1 MQKTNNKK
9 TALLIGSVHKVIDLL
24 CLLKEEFVYEVIGL
38 FWTADDRPNL
48 PEKHIHT
55 PIFKE
60 LKSAL
65 SLEPEVVINTISDKG
80 FIDNLSTLVKGGSE
94 IIGPEA
100 AQVMLSL
107 YSKGKKIEREVN
119 TLLRDSRELYSIGI
133 AITSS
138 ESLEDALN
146 TLLTEA
152 CRVLKVGAGS
162 VALYDEAT
170 NRMTLKAT
178 YGFSDNFLKIGTW
191 QRHRGGLTDTILN
204 KRIPTVIRNIEDHP
218 YLNNPILLREG
229 IKSLVAVPL
238 YAEEKIIGILYLND
252 FSPRLWTEADIDFI
266 TLLGIQAAH
275 AIEKFALIDTL
286 SKTERYLKSIINNSA
301 DMIITTNSEGK
312 IVEFNPAGYY
322 ILGYTQE
329 ELVGRHV
336 DELWVYPEKRKQ
348 LLEKIKEKSFV
359 TNYEAL
365 LRRKDGSHVEV
376 SLTISA
382 LRDEA
387 GNMVGTVGIS
397 KDITEEKRLERAL
410 EERNLELQV
419 LNDSLEEKVME
430 RTRELQKANR
440 ELERSNKLK
449 SQFIATMSHEL
460 RTPLN
465 SILGFSD
472 LLMDELFGPL
482 TEKQRRYIQNIN
494 NSGNHLLQ
502 LINNVLDIAKIE
514 SGKMELSY
522 ESFDVL
528 QAVNEVEMVIRPLI
542 DKKRQ
547 GLTITRSEE
556 VGNITAD
563 KVKFKQILYNLLSN
577 AVKFTDEG
585 GRIEISIN
593 KVSQQIH
600 THGEPVSKD
609 SGNGQLDFLS
619 ITVSDTGIG
628 IKKEDQER
636 IFNEFEQVDATL
648 SRRYEGTGL
657 GLSLTKR
664 LVELMGG
671 EISVK
676 SEEGKGSAFTFTV
689 PLFNLGAITGDEGPE
704 QIKLDEEELKEYLSL
719 ISSGRTDSP
728 LIVIVE
734 DDKSTLELL
743 SLYLTNEGY
752 RVAHVYNGAD
762 AIARIRE
769 LKPFAIILD
778 IMLPQKDGWEIL
790 QEIKSD
796 DEIKDIPVI
805 IYSIVD
811 NKDLGF
817 ALGASDY
824 LVKPIDRNLLVK
836 RINELSMR
844 ARGTKKPTIL
854 CVDDNLDMLQYL
866 QSLLESDGYTVLCES
881 SGKKAIE
888 TATIN
893 LPDFIILDLM
903 MPDMSGFEVA
913 HILKN
918 RNDTRDI
925 PILILTAKDLTIND
939 RLRLAGKA
947 KKIMQK
953 SQFTKEDLLMQ
964 IRDLEL
970 MFPQKAGLYDDVS
983 GLFDNSYFQLRL
995 AQEVSR
1001 GHRYKT
1007 IFSLVILD
1015 IDSFTE
1021 YVKLNG
1027 IHRANIVVKKV
1038 ADSIKRSIRGADT
1051 VVRYGIDEFAIIL
1064 SNTPK
1069 EPAIQV
1075 AKRFISY
1082 VENYPFYRAELMPQ
1096 GKITASASLITF
1108 PKDADTVDGLI
1119 TLSHSLLKKA
1129 KALGGNR
1136 VETNE

>member
-1 MQKTNNKK
+1 MQRAKEKSLIVTGNDLKVSE
-9 TALLIGSVHKVIDLL
+9 LLSF
-24 CLLKEEFVYEVIGL
+24 LKEEPVYEVLGL
-38 FWTADDRPNL
+38 VWTGDDGPNL
-48 PEKHIHT
+48 PQHLKNT
-55 PIFKE
+55 PIFRE

-65 SLEPEVVINTISDKG
+65 SLEPEVIINTISERA
-80 FIDNLSTLVKGGSE
+80 FINHLNSLVKGDSE

-100 AQVMLSL
+100 AQLMLSL
-107 YSKGKKIEREVN
+107 HSKGKKIEREVN

-133 AITSS
+133 AVTSS
-138 ESLEDALN
+138 ESLVDALN

-152 CRVLKVGAGS
+152 CRTLKVSAGS
-162 VALYDEAT
+162 VALYNEAT
-170 NRMTLKAT
+170 NKMTLKAA
-178 YGFSDNFLKIGTW
+178 YGFSPEFSKIEDW
-191 QRHRGGLTDTILN
+191 ERRKGGLTDTILN
-204 KRIPTVIRNIEDHP
+204 KRVPTVINNIENTP
-218 YLNNPILLREG
+218 YISNERLLMEG
-229 IKSLVAVPL
+229 VKSLVAVPL
-238 YAEEKIIGILYLND
+238 YAEEKIVGILYLDD
-252 FSPRLWTEADIDFI
+252 FSPRRWAESEIDFI

-286 SKTERYLKSIINNSA
+286 SKTERYLKSVINNSA
-301 DMIITTNSEGK
+301 DMVITTDNEGR

-322 ILGYTQE
+322 ILGYTKE
-329 ELVGRHV
+329 ELVGRPV
-336 DELWVYPEKRKQ
+336 EELWVYPERRKQ
-348 LLEKIKEKSFV
+348 LLEKIREKSFV

-365 LRRKDGSHVEV
+365 LKRKDGSHVEV

-382 LRDEA
+382 LKDEA

-410 EERNLELQV
+410 EERNIELQV

-430 RTRELQKANR
+430 RTRELQRANK

-472 LLMDELFGPL
+472 LLMDEVFGPL

-522 ESFDVL
+522 ESFDVFH
-528 QAVNEVEMVIRPLI
+528 AVVEVETVIRPLI
-542 DKKRQ
+542 EKKRQ
-547 GLTITRSEE
+547 TLTITKSED
-556 VGNITAD
+556 VDNITAD

-577 AVKFTDEG
+577 AVKFTEEG
-585 GRIEISIN
+585 GKIGVSIK
-593 KVSQQIH
+593 KVSQPLSVNGNLDKN
-600 THGEPVSKD
+600 TT
-609 SGNGQLDFLS
+609 GNGQLDFLS

-648 SRRYEGTGL
+648 SRKYEGTGL

-671 EISVK
+671 EITVE
-676 SEEGKGSAFTFTV
+676 SEEGKGSKFTFTV
-689 PLFNLGAITGDEGPE
+689 PLFNLGAISGEEGAE
-704 QIKLDEEELKEYLSL
+704 QIKLDEDELREYLSL

-734 DDKSTLELL
+734 DDKATIELL
-743 SLYLTNEGY
+743 SLYLSNEGY

-762 AIARIRE
+762 AIPRIRE
-769 LKPFAIILD
+769 LRPFAIILD

-796 DEIKDIPVI
+796 DELKDIPVI

-836 RINELSMR
+836 RINELSLR
-844 ARGTKKPTIL
+844 SRGDRKSTVL

-866 QSLLESDGYTVLCES
+866 QTVLESDGYTVLCES

-964 IRDLEL
+964 IRDLQL
-970 MFPQKAGLYDDVS
+970 MFPKKAGLYDDVS

-1001 GHRYKT
+1001 GHRYKS

-1069 EPAIQV
+1069 EPAVQV

-1082 VENYPFYRAELMPQ
+1082 VENYPFYRADLMPQ
-1096 GKITASASLITF
+1096 GKVTASASLITF
-1108 PKDADTVDGLI
+1108 PKDADTVEGLI
-1119 TLSHSLLKKA
+1119 TLSHNLLKKA

-1136 VETNE
+1136 VEFNE